1 MKQFAKLLLVTLG
14 FGVLGFV
21 MSLFPQKNAGGAPPP
36 PPTGA
41 PVSIVGSI
49 PLTVGVNNFPAA
61 LTGASVP
68 VSGNVNA
75 TIIGTPTVNI
85 SSAQPVSTLGAEAL
99 TSFVGFNSCGFLNN
113 SSDCTIGPPIPIFTV
128 PQGQIAV
135 IESVN
140 GFCGGT
146 APFAIIFLEIDFT
159 GPDGQPKLMRFAP
172 GAAVQN
178 AGGEE
183 ITWGLNLKT
192 YASAGP
198 INFIAEQVTGS
209 TGGSCNAGISGH
221 LVATQ

>member
-1 MKQFAKLLLVTLG
+1 MKQFARLLLVTLG
-14 FGVLGFV
+14 FGVLGFM

-41 PVSIVGSI
+41 PVNIINSI
-49 PLTVGVNNFPAA
+49 PLTVGVSNFPAT

-68 VSGNVNA
+68 VSGS
-75 TIIGTPTVNI
+75 VNI
-85 SSAQPVSTLGAEAL
+85 TSAQPVSTLGAEAL
-99 TSFVGFNSCGFLNN
+99 TSFVGFNSCAFLNN
-113 SSDCTIGPPIPIFTV
+113 SSDCTIGPPVPIFTV

-172 GAAVQN
+172 GATVPN
-178 AGGEE
+178 AGGDE

-198 INFIAEQVTGS
+198 INFLAEQVAGS